1 MQWSCYILFRET
13 GRVGASPPYVAP
25 DSSKIAASGGSYPS
39 YPSETASATVASV
52 SPEITRRKIERVM
65 ADKETFLKS
74 AKASFKQFDAD
85 NSGTLTFAEMR
96 ELVHRLCINLQLP
109 PVDDDTLMTI
119 FARYVDHMDAI
130 NLESFCTLY
139 WQLLLRIRDKYY
151 PTKKMR
157 IRRALFVGRRNL
169 TGSGLSITSLFKFI
183 KHLGSGAFG
192 EVHLV
197 QEISSGLKRVIKTI
211 NKDKSAVPVENIEDE
226 INVLKSLDHPNII
239 KIFEV
244 YEDYNNIYIVMETCE
259 GGELLERLVSAQQR
273 GRALNEKYVSSIMS
287 QLLSALAYFHSKNV
301 VHKDLKPENVL
312 FQDKSFDAQIKVID
326 FGLAEL
332 FDREEQTSRNAA
344 GTALYMAP
352 EVFKRKFNQKCD
364 IWAAGVIMYFLLTGT
379 VGWCPTFRRLSDQC
393 DNRYTRDN
401 SHSSGKRSTKSRIK
415 FAIHNLLWHVTVAIY
430 HKTPY
435 DFLHQCWRSV
445 LKSAPRPRRC
455 SKIPGSSNP
464 LQAQ

>member
-1 MQWSCYILFRET
+1 MSA